1 MGIVLLLAGLVLQVC
16 ALFFAM
22 SIGVAGGKGLKSEAQ
37 IAILLMLMIQTGA
50 CALLITAGARFGG

>member
-1 MGIVLLLAGLVLQVC
+1 MGVVLLFAGLILQVC

-22 SIGVAGGKGLKSEAQ
+22 AIGIAGAKEARSEAQ
-37 IAILLMLMIQTGA
+37 IAILLMLMIQSGA